1 MRVVVCGLTTVD
13 LIQTVE
19 RAPGPNEKASST
31 SAVLDVG
38 GPAANAARAAAA
50 LGVRPVLVSPIGPG
64 LFGRLARE
72 WLEDAGV
79 AVVDLA
85 EDGDP
90 SISAVTLDAAGN
102 RSVVSS
108 NNTGRRHGFPPPD
121 VLDGAAALL
130 VDGHLLDVQI
140 AMARTALGLGLPVVL
155 DGGSFKRG
163 IAGLLPHVTHGVLSA
178 DFHLPDV
185 DDGLLLETLAWKGM
199 RLAAQSNGER
209 PIEAIY
215 DGRSYSIEVPRVDV
229 VDTLGAGD
237 VLHGAFLAGLAQGS
251 EPLAALRAAAEAAS
265 SSVAAS
271 GVMGWAGQAATK
283 P

>member
-1 MRVVVCGLTTVD
+1 M
-13 LIQTVE
+13 
-19 RAPGPNEKASST
+19 
-31 SAVLDVG
+31 
-38 GPAANAARAAAA
+38 
-50 LGVRPVLVSPIGPG
+50 
-64 LFGRLARE
+64 
-72 WLEDAGV
+72 
-79 AVVDLA
+79 
-85 EDGDP
+85 
-90 SISAVTLDAAGN
+90 
-102 RSVVSS
+102 
-108 NNTGRRHGFPPPD
+108 
-121 VLDGAAALL
+121 LDGAAALL

-199 RLAAQSNGER
+199 RLAARSNGER

-237 VLHGAFLAGLAQGS
+237 VLHGAFLAGLAQGF

-271 GVMGWAGQAATK
+271 GVVGWAGQAATK